1 MIKSIMSSDEKKFQF
16 LILPPGIPKNVFR
29 IITYQHQKD
38 PTSLFF
44 RFRKRNK
51 NYHYVTRKKDEVKLS
66 PIGNSEKTPTLPPT

>member
-44 RFRKRNK
+44 
-51 NYHYVTRKKDEVKLS
+51 V
-66 PIGNSEKTPTLPPT
+66 SERETKIIIM